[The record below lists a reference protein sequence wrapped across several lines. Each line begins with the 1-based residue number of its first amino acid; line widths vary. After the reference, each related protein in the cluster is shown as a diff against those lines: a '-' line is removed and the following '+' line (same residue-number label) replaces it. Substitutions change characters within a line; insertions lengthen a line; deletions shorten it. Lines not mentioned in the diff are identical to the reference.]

1 MLELDKKN
9 FEELVLN
16 SEGYMLVDY
25 WGDACQ
31 PCKDLMPDVEALSE
45 KYGEKIKF
53 AKLNTTKARRVAIS
67 QGVLGLPTL
76 IVYKDGEKI
85 EEINKDNAN
94 KEYIEEVV
102 KKYV

>member
-31 PCKDLMPDVEALSE
+31 PCKDLMPDVEDLSE
-45 KYGEKIKF
+45 KYGDKIKF

-76 IVYKDGEKI
+76 IVYKDGEKV

-94 KEYIEEVV
+94 KEYIEKVV